1 MAEGIIRKKFLF
13 KILFS
18 VSILLILVWY
28 VDIREL
34 TSQLG
39 NIDPLWLGIAT
50 IVLCLSVMLGGF
62 NLYFILGIDQ
72 KIGFFPYLKIFWFS
86 WAVAQFIPAQIG
98 DILSMSTLLKRQGLD
113 LHAVVSRVLIDKFIS
128 LIVVGIYGG
137 MGLII
142 IISPK
147 LPIPLLVFFPVL
159 FLLIALIVIVLF
171 FLRSFKQVRFPL
183 IRHLAEIVDK
193 FLVFFQ
199 RYPEYVIINL
209 LLTMV
214 KIAAMSFTIWLL
226 FYGLGVSNVGILDV
240 IMLNCIVLMVGLI
253 PVSVNGLGTMEA
265 AAVILFATLGV
276 GNTDTAAAFI
286 LYRILA
292 IVLSCLPSGY
302 WLLFSSKYIYMEKAK
317 G

>member
-1 MAEGIIRKKFLF
+1 MAEGLLRKKFLL

-18 VSILLILVWY
+18 VTILLLLIWY

-34 TSQLG
+34 ISQIG
-39 NIDPLWLGIAT
+39 NIDPFWLLMAIL
-50 IVLCLSVMLGGF
+50 VLSASIILGAF
-62 NLYFILGIDQ
+62 NLYFILSIDQ
-72 KIGFFPYLKIFWFS
+72 KIGFVPYLKIFWFS

-113 LHAVVSRVLIDKFIS
+113 LHVVVSRVLIDKFIS
-128 LIVVGIYGG
+128 LIVVAVYAGI
-137 MGLII
+137 GLII

-159 FLLIALIVIVLF
+159 FLIMAIVLIVLF
-171 FLRSFKQVRFPL
+171 FLRSFKQVRFSF

-193 FLVFFQ
+193 FIIFFQ
-199 RYPEYVIINL
+199 KYPEYVVINFF
-209 LLTMV
+209 LTMV

-226 FYGLGVSNVGILDV
+226 FLGLGINDISILHV
-240 IMLNCIVLMVGLI
+240 IMLNCAVLVVGLI
-253 PVSVNGLGTMEA
+253 PVSLNGIGTMEA
-265 AAVILFATLGV
+265 AAVILFALIDV

-286 LYRILA
+286 VYRLLSIL
-292 IVLSCLPSGY
+292 LSCLPSGY
-302 WLLFSSKYIYMEKAK
+302 WLLFSNKYIYVK